1 MVPGGS
7 QRPAR
12 SEEAAMVAISAS
24 VNGYEVQAHVFC
36 GACFWGEDVPADKAV
51 QVATEH
57 EASPAH
63 IEAELAEMLIEDLA
77 EALRAERGY

>member
-1 MVPGGS
+1 M
-7 QRPAR
+7 
-12 SEEAAMVAISAS
+12 
-24 VNGYEVQAHVFC
+24 FC

-63 IEAELAEMLIEDLA
+63 VEAELAEMLVEVLA

>member
-1 MVPGGS
+1 
-7 QRPAR
+7 
-12 SEEAAMVAISAS
+12 MVAITVS
-24 VNGYEVQAHVFC
+24 VNGYEDQAHLFC
-36 GACFWGEDVPADKAV
+36 GACFWGEDVPTDKAV

-63 IEAELAEMLIEDLA
+63 VEAELADMLVEVLA

>member
-1 MVPGGS
+1 
-7 QRPAR
+7 
-12 SEEAAMVAISAS
+12 MVAISAS
-24 VNGYEVQAHVFC
+24 VNGYEDQAHVFC

-57 EASPAH
+57 DASPEH
-63 IEAELAEMLIEDLA
+63 IQAEVEDQVLEALA

>member
-1 MVPGGS
+1 
-7 QRPAR
+7 
-12 SEEAAMVAISAS
+12 MVAISAS
-24 VNGYEVQAHVFC
+24 VNGYEDQAHVFC

-63 IEAELAEMLIEDLA
+63 VEVELAEMLVEVLA

>member
-1 MVPGGS
+1 
-7 QRPAR
+7 
-12 SEEAAMVAISAS
+12 MVAITPS
-24 VNGYEVQAHVFC
+24 VNGYEDQAHVLC
-36 GACFWGEDVPADKAV
+36 GACFWGDDAPADKAV

-63 IEAELAEMLIEDLA
+63 VEAELADLVVEVLA

>member
-1 MVPGGS
+1 
-7 QRPAR
+7 
-12 SEEAAMVAISAS
+12 MVAITGS
-24 VNGYEVQAHVFC
+24 VNGYEDQAHVFC

-63 IEAELAEMLIEDLA
+63 VEAELADLVVEVLA
-77 EALRAERGY
+77 EALRAECGY